1 MDEDEDET
9 KMIINAIDN
18 LKDTGDLG
26 DSLDD
31 LINDEQLPKSL
42 IITNMNSDIFGDEEL
57 KEQIETLLS
66 QFGKVK
72 SLQYLKSFRRM
83 RVNYET
89 SPSAS
94 KARINLHQSQFAGTK
109 INVYFVQPMTPFDS
123 ADQHLQPPAP
133 TKQFLISPPSSPPIG
148 WEPRPESE
156 PLVNYDLLAAIA
168 RLTPGLA
175 HELHAPSE
183 SQPGI
188 VVHVCEDG
196 VMVPG
201 GKRIVQTACPQPQP

>member
-1 MDEDEDET
+1 MEEDEDDS

-18 LKDTGDLG
+18 LKDTEDLG

-31 LINDEQLPKSL
+31 LINDETLPKSL
-42 IITNMNSDIFGDEEL
+42 IITNLNPDVFQDDTL
-57 KEQIETLLS
+57 KEQIQNLLS
-66 QFGKVK
+66 TFGKPV
-72 SLQYLKSFRRM
+72 SFQYLKSFRRM
-83 RVNYET
+83 RVNYE
-89 SPSAS
+89 SSAAAS
-94 KARINLHQSQFAGTK
+94 KARINLHQSVFASTR

-123 ADQHLQPPAP
+123 ADTHLQPPAL

-168 RLTPGLA
+168 SLTPGLS
-175 HELHAPSE
+175 HELHPGSE

-188 VVHVCEDG
+188 VVHVCEDKG
-196 VMVPG
+196 VVG
-201 GKRIVQTACPQPQP
+201 GKRIGQTACPPPKP

>member
-1 MDEDEDET
+1 MEEDEDDH

-18 LKDTGDLG
+18 LKDTGDMG

-42 IITNMNSDIFGDEEL
+42 IITNLNPDLFKDDAL

-66 QFGKVK
+66 QFGKPK
-72 SLQYLKSFRRM
+72 SFQYLKSFRRM
-83 RVNYET
+83 RVNYE
-89 SPSAS
+89 SSAAAA
-94 KARINLHQSQFAGTK
+94 KARINLHQSVFASSK

-133 TKQFLISPPSSPPIG
+133 TKQFLISPPSSPPVG

-168 RLTPGLA
+168 SLTPGLS

-196 VMVPG
+196 AMVG
-201 GKRIVQTACPQPQP
+201 TKRIMQTACPPTKP

>member
-26 DSLDD
+26 ETLDD

-42 IITNMNSDIFGDEEL
+42 IITNLNSDVFGDETL

-89 SPSAS
+89 SASAS
-94 KARINLHQSQFAGTK
+94 KARINLHQSHFAGTK

-156 PLVNYDLLAAIA
+156 PLVNYDLW
-168 RLTPGLA
+168 P
-175 HELHAPSE
+175 P
-183 SQPGI
+183 
-188 VVHVCEDG
+188 
-196 VMVPG
+196 
-201 GKRIVQTACPQPQP
+201 